1 MQIRLDID
9 GTIIEPGDLVFADPA
24 NGVVIIPQNL
34 VTKVIEMLPDL
45 MEADDRV
52 KEDVAKGMTVQE
64 AFKKHRG

>member
-1 MQIRLDID
+1 VQIRLDID